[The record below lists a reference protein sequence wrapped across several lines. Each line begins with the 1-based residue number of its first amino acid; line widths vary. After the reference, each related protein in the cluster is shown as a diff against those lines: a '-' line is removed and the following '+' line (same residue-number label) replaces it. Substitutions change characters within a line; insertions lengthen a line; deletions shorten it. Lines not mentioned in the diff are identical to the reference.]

1 MPTDRRSLDI
11 GVVAGCKSIPGPNWN
26 YDRSVVELESIKIDI
41 KLSGRSV
48 DRKSEWE
55 DRLRRDLRSLRGSS
69 SLSKWNGIFGHCKG
83 TDWLEASE
91 YTIWP
96 IHNNNNTKV
105 ELLVHMGPFTYFF
118 NNDDVAEDEAEQLLM
133 GVSFC
138 GGGDDVVCCV
148 NNDPEEEFGP
158 WWCWWLSITLQIDY

>member
-83 TDWLEASE
+83 TDWLGERASTQFGQ
-91 YTIWP
+91 YTIIIIIKLNFWFMWGHLP
-96 IHNNNNTKV
+96 ISIIMMMWLKTKQS
-105 ELLVHMGPFTYFF
+105 
-118 NNDDVAEDEAEQLLM
+118 N
-133 GVSFC
+133 
-138 GGGDDVVCCV
+138 
-148 NNDPEEEFGP
+148 
-158 WWCWWLSITLQIDY
+158 CWWESLFVVVVMMLFAVWIMTQKKSLARDDAGGSP